1 MMIIEFEG
9 KSPQIA
15 ENAFIAPSATLIG
28 DVIVEEGASIWF
40 GAVLRGDFG
49 RIIVRK
55 GSSVQDNVV
64 VHVIPDCET
73 VIGEN
78 ATVAHGAIIHGGTVE
93 KGAIVGMGSI
103 VQDFCVIGEEAMV
116 AAGSV
121 LPSNMQVPPR
131 HLAAGVPAQVK
142 KEITG
147 TSLMWVA
154 TSSRMYQELARKYLK
169 QGIDQKSEGRG
180 QMSE

>member
-1 MMIIEFEG
+1 MIIEFDG
-9 KSPQIA
+9 KIPRIA
-15 ENAFIAPSATLIG
+15 EGAFVAPTATLIG

-49 RIIVRK
+49 QIIVRK
-55 GSSVQDNVV
+55 GSSIQDNVV
-64 VHVIPDCET
+64 IHVIPESVT
-73 VIGEN
+73 VVGEN
-78 ATVAHGAIIHGGTVE
+78 ATVAHGAILHGGTVE

-121 LPSNMQVPPR
+121 VPSNMQVPPR
-131 HLAAGVPAQVK
+131 HLVAGVPAKIK

-154 TSSRMYQELARKYLK
+154 TSSRMYQELAAKYLEQRIDKKTVDSK
-169 QGIDQKSEGRG
+169 QTTE
-180 QMSE
+180 

>member
-1 MMIIEFEG
+1 MIIEFEG
-9 KSPQIA
+9 KKPQVA
-15 ENAFIAPSATLIG
+15 EGAFIAPTATLIG

-49 RIIVRK
+49 RIIIGS
-55 GSSVQDNVV
+55 GSSVQDNAVI
-64 VHVIPDCET
+64 HVIPECET
-73 VIGEN
+73 VVGEN
-78 ATVAHGAIIHGGTVE
+78 ATVAHGAILHGGTVE

-121 LPSNMQVPPR
+121 VPSNMKVPAR
-131 HLAAGVPAQVK
+131 HLVAGVPATIK

-147 TSLMWVA
+147 TSLLWVA
-154 TSSRMYQELARKYLK
+154 TSSRMYRELAQKYLQ
-169 QGIDQKSEGRG
+169 QGIDKIQLS
-180 QMSE
+180 

>member
-1 MMIIEFEG
+1 MIIEFEG
-9 KSPQIA
+9 KKPQIA
-15 ENAFIAPSATLIG
+15 EDAFIAPTATLIG
-28 DVIVEEGASIWF
+28 DVIVEAGASIWF

-55 GSSVQDNVV
+55 GSSIQDNVV
-64 VHVIPDCET
+64 VHVIPECET

-78 ATVAHGAIIHGGTVE
+78 ATVAHGAILHGCTIE

-103 VQDFCVIGEEAMV
+103 VQDFCVIGEEAMI

-121 LPSNMQVPPR
+121 VPTNMKVPPR

-142 KEITG
+142 KEIAG
-147 TSLMWVA
+147 ASLMWVMQSA
-154 TSSRMYQELARKYLK
+154 PMYQELARKYLK
-169 QGIDQKSEGRG
+169 QGLGGNR
-180 QMSE
+180 

>member
-1 MMIIEFEG
+1 MIIEFEG
-9 KSPQIA
+9 KKPQIA
-15 ENAFIAPSATLIG
+15 EDVFIAPTATLIG
-28 DVIVEEGASIWF
+28 DVIVETGASIWF

-55 GSSVQDNVV
+55 GSSIQDNVV
-64 VHVIPDCET
+64 VHVIPECET

-78 ATVAHGAIIHGGTVE
+78 ATVAHGAILHGCTIE

-103 VQDFCVIGEEAMV
+103 VQDFCVIGEEAMI

-121 LPSNMQVPPR
+121 VPSNMKVPPK

-142 KEITG
+142 KEIAG
-147 TSLMWVA
+147 ASLMWVMQSA
-154 TSSRMYQELARKYLK
+154 PMYQELAGKYLK
-169 QGIDQKSEGRG
+169 QGIGGKH
-180 QMSE
+180 